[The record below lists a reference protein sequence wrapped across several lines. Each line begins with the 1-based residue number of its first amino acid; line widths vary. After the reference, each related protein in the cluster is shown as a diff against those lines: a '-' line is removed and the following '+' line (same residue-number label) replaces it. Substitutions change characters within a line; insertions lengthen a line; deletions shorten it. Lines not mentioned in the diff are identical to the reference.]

1 MAHSPGRTL
10 QSSQSNIRNL
20 QKQLFD
26 QSEMILHEGFYW
38 QNYKKRNSCSPL
50 TATMA
55 KHFSTNEASQVQ
67 APTWNPFRCDRF
79 HSSSFTLNT
88 KKYSAKV
95 ISTLLWDSFKFDKA
109 HQGTLMPWLTRFKK
123 QNFPFMQSTWRV
135 ATGLVSVR
143 RSPCAQ
149 RSPCSGRSSSDRIS
163 KSSVMLL
170 PYWGGLCK
178 ESPLPA
184 LQLKLRAALFRFW
197 KCLEAMLTAAW
208 HLNLWHTHIPGSLT
222 IHQLFTSLKG

>member
-26 QSEMILHEGFYW
+26 QSEMISHKGFYW
-38 QNYKKRNSCSPL
+38 QNYKTRNSRSPL

-143 RSPCAQ
+143 RSSCAQ
-149 RSPCSGRSSSDRIS
+149 RSPLFWQEQFRQNFRVLSNAFTILRRIVQRVALTSS
-163 KSSVMLL
+163 
-170 PYWGGLCK
+170 
-178 ESPLPA
+178 
-184 LQLKLRAALFRFW
+184 AAEITR
-197 KCLEAMLTAAW
+197 C
-208 HLNLWHTHIPGSLT
+208 PV
-222 IHQLFTSLKG
+222 